1 MATWAS
7 CGEVQTNWRRL
18 IWTATALIAGL
29 WYPPPARAG
38 FCTAHRTDRE
48 NRHDLQFFAGYSPL
62 SPTLI
67 GTETSRRFVLA
78 GLSYGY
84 RCWTWDSV
92 SISYTAAVMPASIL
106 IQPAQHLAGVAAHSV
121 YGFAMAPLGFTFD
134 LGWKHRFHPY
144 VESIDGIIAST
155 EPIPENQPDATGLN
169 FVLEFGAGVRWNV
182 DRRSAVTIGYK
193 FLHISNAGTTRF
205 NPGVDN
211 GVICLGYSFLR

>member
-1 MATWAS
+1 MRGVEPCAAGKIAEAVECRSRIHTQRGKRRISPPWVYLILITMATWAS

-106 IQPAQHLAGVAAHSV
+106 IQPAQHFG
-121 YGFAMAPLGFTFD
+121 LG
-134 LGWKHRFHPY
+134 HQNS
-144 VESIDGIIAST
+144 EA
-155 EPIPENQPDATGLN
+155 
-169 FVLEFGAGVRWNV
+169 
-182 DRRSAVTIGYK
+182 
-193 FLHISNAGTTRF
+193 
-205 NPGVDN
+205 
-211 GVICLGYSFLR
+211 